1 MTMPKVVYFHRAA
14 DRITTFLRLGVTGQR
29 QLETP
34 LLSGRLP
41 ARPVLDASAFAR
53 QGELVGALVRLE
65 KIGDF
70 LENLHETEGEVARA
84 PAFADIPRPQAN
96 SRAQGE
102 GQ

>member
-1 MTMPKVVYFHRAA
+1 MPKVVYLHRAA
-14 DRITTFLRLGVTGQR
+14 DRITTFLRLGVTGQG
-29 QLETP
+29 QFETP

-41 ARPVLDASAFAR
+41 AERLVLDASAFAR

-65 KIGDF
+65 QIGDV
-70 LENLHETEGEVARA
+70 LENLHGTEGEVARA
-84 PAFADIPRPQAN
+84 PALADIPRPQAN